1 MSLSLYP
8 PQNPGLEQARIFLL
22 QRPSWQFNAAGGNEM
37 GHPWRSPQPKKRQG
51 PIPRLPKLRVIRIGF
66 TGLTIVG
73 LTKFSIIGGEW
84 PQTVAEDL
92 HGALISCTRPRRF
105 SLQPFF
111 FFITDLFSFSCIC
124 GESQSLS
131 GSIRQMTEKLPCSPL
146 METKMISPFLS
157 GTKKTSLFCVPR

>member
-1 MSLSLYP
+1 MSLSLYL
-8 PQNPGLEQARIFLL
+8 PQNPGLEQAGIFLW
-22 QRPSWQFNAAGGNEM
+22 QRPSWQFNAAGGNEK
-37 GHPWRSPQPKKRQG
+37 GRPWRSSQPKKRQG
-51 PIPRLPKLRVIRIGF
+51 SIPRLPKLRVIRIGF

-73 LTKFSIIGGEW
+73 LTKYSIIGGEW

-111 FFITDLFSFSCIC
+111 FFITGLFSFSCIC

-131 GSIRQMTEKLPCSPL
+131 GSIRQMTEKLPCSP
-146 METKMISPFLS
+146 P
-157 GTKKTSLFCVPR
+157 